1 MSIQLS
7 AGLGTER
14 HCFFIVNV
22 FILQLRHRLNPVE
35 DLHQLEKEPEEF
47 WLQLLKEYLL
57 DSPSMTVRGYPS
69 LEEQRRLAKNEK
81 QRISEQQQKF
91 GEKGLQEL
99 GYQLQQAMVENEVS
113 CNSLHTHSSS
123 FMRTGSHEV

>member
-1 MSIQLS
+1 
-7 AGLGTER
+7 
-14 HCFFIVNV
+14 
-22 FILQLRHRLNPVE
+22 VE